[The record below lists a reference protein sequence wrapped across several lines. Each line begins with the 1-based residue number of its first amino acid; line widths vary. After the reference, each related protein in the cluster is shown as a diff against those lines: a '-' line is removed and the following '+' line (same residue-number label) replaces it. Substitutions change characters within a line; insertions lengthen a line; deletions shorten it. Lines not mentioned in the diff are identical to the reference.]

1 MTRKVGFSYSFLGS
15 AGLCQRVLH
24 QSGCGHHS
32 VACLRAVGSALPA
45 LSQMLCSVLHRPRG
59 ARLVLPSAPCHM
71 RSAPDTQA
79 FTGGR
84 TQCPQ
89 QHGLLPTG
97 TPAPRLDRRPRPS
110 LAGASH
116 PQPAA
121 ACSALGN
128 CFCMCPGSGCD
139 QQEEGCSV
147 KHGRGLSSMS
157 HLGRTSVRHLDSFPD
172 AHVEGHW
179 QILVW
184 GSALKKRPADTE
196 LWGPPAFLQGAPGTS
211 PEHTQARSQPPRS
224 PRAFS

>member
-1 MTRKVGFSYSFLGS
+1 MSARSPPVRVRPPLGRVS
-15 AGLCQRVLH
+15 AG
-24 QSGCGHHS
+24 GG
-32 VACLRAVGSALPA
+32 LRAVCIVSDALLCPAQATRGQAGSTVGAMPHEVSPGHTGVHRRTDTVPIAARAPA
-45 LSQMLCSVLHRPRG
+45 YGDSGSEAGQE
-59 ARLVLPSAPCHM
+59 
-71 RSAPDTQA
+71 T
-79 FTGGR
+79 T
-84 TQCPQ
+84 
-89 QHGLLPTG
+89 
-97 TPAPRLDRRPRPS
+97 PS